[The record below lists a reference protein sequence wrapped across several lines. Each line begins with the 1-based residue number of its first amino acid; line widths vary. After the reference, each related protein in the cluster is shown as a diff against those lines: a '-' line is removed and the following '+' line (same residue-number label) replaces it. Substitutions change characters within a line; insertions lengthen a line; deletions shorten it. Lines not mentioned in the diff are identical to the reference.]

1 MIIPAT
7 KHGIQAREGEVIYPQ
22 ARREL
27 WEKQAGVS
35 PAPSRSYILPEC
47 VGSLAEGCLSAAS
60 TEGAMS
66 EHLF

>member
-1 MIIPAT
+1 VIIPAT

-35 PAPSRSYILPEC
+35 PAPSRSYIIPEC
-47 VGSLAEGCLSAAS
+47 VGTLA
-60 TEGAMS
+60 
-66 EHLF
+66 